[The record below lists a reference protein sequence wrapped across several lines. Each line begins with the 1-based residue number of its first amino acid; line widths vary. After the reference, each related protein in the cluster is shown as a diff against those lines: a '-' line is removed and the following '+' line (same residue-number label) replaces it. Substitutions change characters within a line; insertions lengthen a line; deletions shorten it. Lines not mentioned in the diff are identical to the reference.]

1 MPSEAVIVAARR
13 TPIGT
18 RGRGLATLTVDQLA
32 APVLRA
38 NLEDG
43 MAALGKV
50 ALGDGTLGNA
60 VLGDGTLGDGSLGD
74 VVLGDVVLGNCM
86 GPGGNSARV
95 S

>member
-1 MPSEAVIVAARR
+1 MPGDAVIVAARR

-38 NLEDG
+38 NLQDG
-43 MAALGKV
+43 MAALPEGS
-50 ALGDGTLGNA
+50 
-60 VLGDGTLGDGSLGD
+60 LGDGS
-74 VVLGDVVLGNCM
+74 LGDVVLGNCM
-86 GPGGNSARV
+86 GPGGNPARV